1 MSSRQPRIV
10 SMSHLSSERLAALSD
25 SEPTRLE
32 AEHLAE
38 CVACGRE
45 RVAHQRL
52 LATAAAEQRRLAP
65 PLTEWT
71 SIAGRLAA
79 EGLLVPDG
87 KRAEPGRAES
97 SAGTP
102 SRMMASVGARRLMR
116 IAAALALTT
125 GGVLAG
131 RASAGAT
138 LLPASIG
145 PSSAFRDSE
154 PALDDGALAGYAS
167 TGEALVALTD
177 AQREYHRASAFLAAH
192 DTASHGIDESDRYR
206 ARLAALDQLAETS
219 RQALYAAPA
228 DPVLNQYYLS
238 ALGARE
244 ATIRQIGRALPV
256 GMRLTRF

>member
-1 MSSRQPRIV
+1 MSYRQPRIV

-25 SEPTRLE
+25 DEPTRLE

-38 CVACGRE
+38 CAACGRE

-71 SIAGRLAA
+71 SIASRLEA

-87 KRAEPGRAES
+87 ARDEAAGS
-97 SAGTP
+97 SVGGP
-102 SRMMASVGARRLMR
+102 SRLVASAAARRLMR
-116 IAAALALTT
+116 LAAALALTT

-131 RASAGAT
+131 RASAGAPI
-138 LLPASIG
+138 LPASIT
-145 PSSAFRDSE
+145 SSVALRDSE
-154 PALDDGALAGYAS
+154 PTLDDGALAGYAS

-192 DTASHGIDESDRYR
+192 DTASHGADESDRYR